1 MWRKTRQYFNRRN
14 LVNLIALLIIGYM
27 GFATL
32 QVISRNYKLQKEVDS
47 LAAEIELQ
55 KLKNQELEYQIAY
68 YRTDAFAEKE
78 ARDKLGL
85 QAPGEKVVIFP
96 SKIPTGVQ
104 TEVIQS
110 PTQKALNNLEH
121 WLFFL
126 FKREPRN
133 G

>member
-1 MWRKTRQYFNRRN
+1 MWRKIKLYFNRRN
-14 LVNLIALLIIGYM
+14 LVNLISLLVIGYM

-32 QVISRNYKLQKEVDS
+32 QVISRNYKLQEEVDS
-47 LAAEIELQ
+47 LATEIELQ

-96 SKIPTGVQ
+96 AKIPTGVQ
-104 TEVIQS
+104 VEAIQS
-110 PTQKALNNLEH
+110 PAQKALNNLEH

-126 FKREPRN
+126 FKREPGN
-133 G
+133 S